1 MSQSNNRTL
10 ISEFVA
16 TFLLLFTVV
25 GVGMRVATLSNQSSI
40 QLMSAVIGIMFIGS
54 IIWQVFN
61 RIAPTN
67 MNPLITIGLMARRKI
82 EIAFGTEHLAAQV
95 SGALVGVVTG
105 NTVFGLEAFSPADQ
119 SAVATNRYVGE
130 FIVSLGVVAITL
142 FLHEN
147 SRLYLLG
154 AAIPLWLVFG
164 SALTASP
171 SFGNPAIS
179 VANSISHTITSDPTS
194 ALPGLLSAQLLGGLT
209 AYGLVWLLRYRHE
222 DK

>member
-1 MSQSNNRTL
+1 MSHSNNRTL
-10 ISEFVA
+10 LSEFIA
-16 TFLLLFTVV
+16 SFLLLFTVV
-25 GVGMRVATLSNQSSI
+25 GVGMRVATIFTEPAL
-40 QLMSAVIGIMFIGS
+40 QLISAVIGIMFIGS

-61 RIAPTN
+61 RIAPTH

-82 EIAFGTEHLAAQV
+82 EVAFGTEHLAAQV
-95 SGALVGVVTG
+95 SGALIGVVTG
-105 NTVFGLEAFSPADQ
+105 NTMFGLEAFSPADQ
-119 SAVATNRYVGE
+119 GAVAPNRYVGE

-142 FLHEN
+142 LLHEN
-147 SRLYLLG
+147 SRLYMLG

-194 ALPGLLSAQLLGGLT
+194 ALPGLLSSQLLGGLA
-209 AYGLVWLLRYRHE
+209 AYGIVWLLRYRHE
-222 DK
+222 D

>member
-1 MSQSNNRTL
+1 MSHTNNRTL
-10 ISEFVA
+10 ISEFA
-16 TFLLLFTVV
+16 ASFLLLFTVV
-25 GVGMRVATLSNQSSI
+25 GVGMTVSTLSNQSSV
-40 QLMSAVIGIMFIGS
+40 QLMAAVIGIMFIGS
-54 IIWQVFN
+54 IIWQIFN
-61 RIAPTN
+61 RIAPTH

-82 EIAFGTEHLAAQV
+82 EIAFGTEHIAAQV
-95 SGALVGVVTG
+95 SGALFGVVAG

-119 SAVATNRYVGE
+119 AAIEPNRYVGE

-142 FLHEN
+142 LLHEN

-154 AAIPLWLVFG
+154 AAVPLWLVFG

-194 ALPGLLSAQLLGGLT
+194 ALPGLLSAQLLGGLS

-222 DK
+222 D